1 MSSRGVCEECCVCG
15 GPLQGNQRRWLFA
28 GQNRRGGSR
37 APTPTPSE
45 SQRGG
50 RSASSSLQNSPWSS
64 SWSLGSSASLSRYQ
78 LAPSSPAKGLDL
90 LAVLSHI
97 LGRTV
102 PRGGSRGE
110 FLCGKCV
117 AILERVFKFDSVI
130 ARVKVLSSERLQ
142 KLREQRDR
150 MGSWVRYAY
159 GRGPAGEGEGP
170 GGGGGVEDEAGE
182 GPGYREMLQ
191 DNMSLSEY
199 ECWSERWDACPH
211 FVRTGKRCGRGPG
224 CEGCDSLRV
233 SDSDYE
239 SVCGVPRH
247 LPPHVTSSLALSR
260 IKSNSMPL
268 RWSSQASLGGSSL
281 SSSPSSRT
289 KSVQSLDSLDN
300 GGGGGDGGGDGGG
313 ADPFD
318 GPEGYVDLLLKE
330 LKNLEGKPV
339 CSPSGSRI
347 PLLDRSEGRPSNQKG
362 APVETYTVNRKLS
375 FEENGQNGQNGQSGQ
390 DGQKKVKGTRDVPLD
405 LADDFLPLHLQGS
418 AGRLQQALGQLG
430 GRLDEVLIETQSARL
445 GPPGDSEPPQNPG
458 INGSEQV
465 WLATLRSDCR
475 AGWRVEREME
485 EMRRVGRER
494 DGDLHTLSTVL
505 QYNQDL
511 INDLRLTLREK
522 DGVQEEWEKEREVWR
537 SREEALT
544 ALLREKEALLLRQK
558 VVLECSHREVL
569 ELTSSVI
576 GQGMSGGGAE
586 VALANQLREKEVLL
600 AACLKDREDISTTLR
615 KEINK
620 MSAALQEHSEIHK
633 KQRECRSVA
642 IGGGEQREEEEPR
655 EVEEEERRR
664 EEEEPREVEEEE
676 ERRREEGRERR
687 GLERELKEVQRSW
700 AREKEE
706 REREERR
713 LKEAL
718 EMRDRLIEKI
728 LWDSAERDRLFRDVQ
743 QNLLNTTGSAVQYT

>member
-78 LAPSSPAKGLDL
+78 LALSSPAKGLDL

-170 GGGGGVEDEAGE
+170 GGGEEDEDGE

-199 ECWSERWDACPH
+199 ECWSERWDTCPH

-260 IKSNSMPL
+260 NKSNSMPL

-300 GGGGGDGGGDGGG
+300 GGGGDGG

-318 GPEGYVDLLLKE
+318 GPDGYVDLLLKE

-347 PLLDRSEGRPSNQKG
+347 PLLDRSEGRPPHPKR
-362 APVETYTVNRKLS
+362 APVESYTVNRKLS
-375 FEENGQNGQNGQSGQ
+375 FEENGQNGQ
-390 DGQKKVKGTRDVPLD
+390 DGQKKDKGTRDVPLD
-405 LADDFLPLHLQGS
+405 LADDFLPLHLQGA

-430 GRLDEVLIETQSARL
+430 GRLDEVLIQTQSAQL

-522 DGVQEEWEKEREVWR
+522 DGVQEDWEKEREVWR

-569 ELTSSVI
+569 ELTNSVI

-600 AACLKDREDISTTLR
+600 AACLKDREDISTTLW

-642 IGGGEQREEEEPR
+642 IGGGEQREEEPR

-664 EEEEPREVEEEE
+664 EES
-676 ERRREEGRERR
+676 RERR
-687 GLERELKEVQRSW
+687 GLERELKEVQRSLE
-700 AREKEE
+700 REKEE

-713 LKEAL
+713 LNEAL

-743 QNLLNTTGSAVQYT
+743 QNLLNTSGSAVQYT